1 MARESDVVNEKN
13 ALTLAQK
20 IEKLA
25 DLLRGYGSLL
35 VAFSGGVDS
44 SFLLK
49 IAVDTLGE
57 GAVAFTEASPLHQA
71 WELVEARQLAAR
83 LGVRHLVVEAD
94 ELENPAFAA
103 NPANRCYLCKQVL
116 YGEAIRIAGE
126 LGLAW
131 IADGTNVDDL
141 SDYRP
146 GRQALAELNIR
157 SPLLEAG
164 LTKEEIRSASR
175 ALGLPTWDRQP
186 LACLASRFPYGTTIT
201 PERLRQVEQCETFL
215 RDAGFAFFRV
225 RYHGEIARIEV
236 GIADLPRLAMSP
248 LRESVVSRF
257 RAAGFTYVT
266 LDLHGFR
273 SGSMNEVLVS

>member
-1 MARESDVVNEKN
+1 MVNEKN
-13 ALTLAQK
+13 ALRLDLK
-20 IEKLA
+20 IGKLA
-25 DLLRGYGSLL
+25 ELLRGYGSLL

-49 IAVDTLGE
+49 IAADTLGDRV
-57 GAVAFTEASPLHQA
+57 VAFTEASPLHQA
-71 WELVEARQLAAR
+71 WELAEARQLAAR
-83 LGVRHLVVEAD
+83 LGVRHLVVEAN
-94 ELENPAFAA
+94 ELENPEFAA

-116 YGEAIRIAGE
+116 YGEAIRIAAAE
-126 LGLAW
+126 GLAR
-131 IADGTNVDDL
+131 IVDGTNVDDL

-146 GRQALAELNIR
+146 GRQALDELNIR

-164 LTKEEIRSASR
+164 LTKVEIRSVSR

-201 PERLRQVEQCETFL
+201 PERLRQVERCETFL
-215 RDAGFAFFRV
+215 RDEGFAFFRV

-236 GIADLPRLAMSP
+236 EIADLQRLVASP
-248 LRESVVSRF
+248 LREIIVSHF
-257 RAAGFTYVT
+257 RVAGFTYVT

>member
-1 MARESDVVNEKN
+1 MINEKN
-13 ALTLAQK
+13 ALTLNEK

-49 IAVDTLGE
+49 VAVDTLGE
-57 GAVAFTEASPLHQA
+57 RVVAFTEASPLHQA
-71 WELVEARQLAAR
+71 WELAEARELADR
-83 LGVRHLVVEAD
+83 LGARHLVVEAD
-94 ELENPAFAA
+94 ELENPEFAA
-103 NPANRCYLCKQVL
+103 NPANRCYLCKKVL
-116 YGEAIRIAGE
+116 YGEAFRIAGE
-126 LGLAW
+126 LGLSC

-141 SDYRP
+141 NDYRP
-146 GRQALAELNIR
+146 GRQALVEMGIR

-164 LTKEEIRSASR
+164 LTKDDIRTASR
-175 ALGLPTWDRQP
+175 TLGLPTWNRQP

-201 PERLRQVEQCETFL
+201 PERLRQVERCETFL
-215 RDAGFAFFRV
+215 RDEGFVFFRV

-236 GIADLPRLAMSP
+236 GVEDLPRLVASP
-248 LRESVVSRF
+248 LREQIVSHF
-257 RAAGFTYVT
+257 RDAGFTYVT

>member
-1 MARESDVVNEKN
+1 MINEKN
-13 ALTLAQK
+13 ALTLNEK

-49 IAVDTLGE
+49 VAVDTLGE
-57 GAVAFTEASPLHQA
+57 RVVAFTEASPLHQA
-71 WELVEARQLAAR
+71 WELAEARELADR
-83 LGVRHLVVEAD
+83 LGARHLVVEAD
-94 ELENPAFAA
+94 ELENPEFAA
-103 NPANRCYLCKQVL
+103 NPANRCYLCKKVL
-116 YGEAIRIAGE
+116 YGEAFRIAAAE
-126 LGLAW
+126 GLSC

-141 SDYRP
+141 NDYRP
-146 GRQALAELNIR
+146 GRQALVEMGIR

-164 LTKEEIRSASR
+164 LTKDDIRTASR
-175 ALGLPTWDRQP
+175 TLGLPTWNRQP

-201 PERLRQVEQCETFL
+201 PGRLRQVERCETFL
-215 RDAGFAFFRV
+215 RDEGFVFFRV

-236 GIADLPRLAMSP
+236 GVEDLPRLVASP
-248 LRESVVSRF
+248 LREQIVSHF
-257 RAAGFTYVT
+257 RDAGFTYVT